1 MKKKEK
7 EKRPY
12 SALSNFWYTL
22 KILFKTNAWH
32 PIFEILATLTSL
44 GVAVWVTYENKFF
57 LDALE
62 TGDSTNRIL
71 LAMAG
76 IVGVTMAL
84 RLISLVFNYLRMCQ
98 ENYAWGKLH
107 RRSFDT
113 ICGADYDKMES
124 PEYKNIYSQYVNF
137 MSSSLTREFYAAMQF
152 IYSVLSAV
160 VFGTVISTLHP
171 LIVAGLIVMAVLYYV
186 VKRPLAKIQQK
197 MNLRLVANDRKFQ
210 YVTRISSDFANAKEV
225 RLYHMQ
231 ECRGLQKRASRRPQR
246 DSVARFRRRRL
257 S

>member
-62 TGDSTNRIL
+62 TRDSTNRIL

-84 RLISLVFNYLRMCQ
+84 RLISLAFNHLR
-98 ENYAWGKLH
+98 AL
-107 RRSFDT
+107 
-113 ICGADYDKMES
+113 
-124 PEYKNIYSQYVNF
+124 
-137 MSSSLTREFYAAMQF
+137 
-152 IYSVLSAV
+152 
-160 VFGTVISTLHP
+160 
-171 LIVAGLIVMAVLYYV
+171 
-186 VKRPLAKIQQK
+186 
-197 MNLRLVANDRKFQ
+197 
-210 YVTRISSDFANAKEV
+210 
-225 RLYHMQ
+225 
-231 ECRGLQKRASRRPQR
+231 
-246 DSVARFRRRRL
+246 SVAITHGGSCTDVRSTRFAGRITTSWSRPNIKIFIRNM
-257 S
+257 